1 MCYLRLGELVS
12 SDLYPRLLR
21 VLKEDYPEITRE
33 QGLPDKFL
41 QTVGAVSEF
50 ITEFYHCPLSI
61 VQFSGIYTLLAVLFY
76 ALKLRVLFF
85 LVTNI
90 TFPVF
95 SCYSPA
101 SKFHKGTFHN
111 LKGDF
116 GYKINFS
123 HVVRYT
129 VLYMYLLVHP

>member
-41 QTVGAVSEF
+41 QPVGAVSEF

-61 VQFSGIYTLLAVLFY
+61 VHCPIQWNLYITCCIVLCVKITHVIFS
-76 ALKLRVLFF
+76 R
-85 LVTNI
+85 
-90 TFPVF
+90 
-95 SCYSPA
+95 
-101 SKFHKGTFHN
+101 
-111 LKGDF
+111 D
-116 GYKINFS
+116 
-123 HVVRYT
+123 
-129 VLYMYLLVHP
+129 

>member
-61 VQFSGIYTLLAVLFY
+61 VHSPIQWNLYITRCIVLCVKITRVIFS
-76 ALKLRVLFF
+76 R
-85 LVTNI
+85 
-90 TFPVF
+90 
-95 SCYSPA
+95 
-101 SKFHKGTFHN
+101 
-111 LKGDF
+111 D
-116 GYKINFS
+116 
-123 HVVRYT
+123 
-129 VLYMYLLVHP
+129 